1 MQLDP
6 DCLRDILLLVEK
18 KSSFGGIL
26 SYSDFMNSDLV
37 NKYDTGKIFYHIK
50 QAAMSNL
57 ITKVTW
63 TKDPDFFF
71 SDLTPEGHK
80 FINDIRNEQNWKKT
94 KSVAKSIGSFS
105 IDALKSIAS
114 EVVTTAINKLLGQ

>member
-1 MQLDP
+1 MKLDP

-18 KSSFGGIL
+18 KSSFEGMF

>member
-63 TKDPDFFF
+63 TKDTDFFF

>member
-1 MQLDP
+1 M
-6 DCLRDILLLVEK
+6 
-18 KSSFGGIL
+18 L

-37 NKYDTGKIFYHIK
+37 NKYDTRKIFYHIK

-71 SDLTPEGHK
+71 SDLAPEGHK

-94 KSVAKSIGSFS
+94 KSMAKSIGLFS

-114 EVVTTAINKLLGQ
+114 GLVTAAINKLLGQ

>member
-1 MQLDP
+1 
-6 DCLRDILLLVEK
+6 
-18 KSSFGGIL
+18 
-26 SYSDFMNSDLV
+26 
-37 NKYDTGKIFYHIK
+37 
-50 QAAMSNL
+50 MSNL

-63 TKDPDFFF
+63 TKDTDFFF

>member
-1 MQLDP
+1 MKLDP

-18 KSSFGGIL
+18 KSSFEGMF

-63 TKDPDFFF
+63 TKDPDFSF

-114 EVVTTAINKLLGQ
+114 GVVTSAINKLLG

>member
-1 MQLDP
+1 MKLDP
-6 DCLRDILLLVEK
+6 DCLRDILLLVEE
-18 KSSFGGIL
+18 KSSFESML
-26 SYSDFMNSDLV
+26 SSSDFINSDLE
-37 NKYDTGKIFYHIK
+37 KRYGTEKIFYHIR

-63 TKDPDFFF
+63 TMDPDFFF

-105 IDALKSIAS
+105 LDALKSIAAG
-114 EVVTTAINKLLGQ
+114 VVTAAINKSLGQ

>member
-6 DCLRDILLLVEK
+6 DCLRDILFLVEK

-63 TKDPDFFF
+63 TMDPDFFF

>member
-6 DCLRDILLLVEK
+6 DCLRDILFLVEK
-18 KSSFGGIL
+18 KSSFGGNL

-63 TKDPDFFF
+63 TKDTDFFF

>member
-18 KSSFGGIL
+18 KSSFGGML

-114 EVVTTAINKLLGQ
+114 GLVTAAINKLLGQ

>member
-18 KSSFGGIL
+18 KSSFGGML

-37 NKYDTGKIFYHIK
+37 NRYDTGKIFYHIK

-63 TKDPDFFF
+63 TKDSDFFF

-105 IDALKSIAS
+105 IDTLKSIAS
-114 EVVTTAINKLLGQ
+114 GLVTAAINKLLGQ

>member
-18 KSSFGGIL
+18 KSSFEGML

-94 KSVAKSIGSFS
+94 KSMAKSIGSFS

-114 EVVTTAINKLLGQ
+114 GLVTATINKLLGQ

>member
-6 DCLRDILLLVEK
+6 DCLRDILFLVEK
-18 KSSFGGIL
+18 KSSFGGNL

-105 IDALKSIAS
+105 IAS

>member
-18 KSSFGGIL
+18 KSSFEGML

-94 KSVAKSIGSFS
+94 KSMAKSIGSFS

-114 EVVTTAINKLLGQ
+114 GLVTAAINKLLGQ

>member
-6 DCLRDILLLVEK
+6 DCLRDILFLVEK

-63 TKDPDFFF
+63 TKDTDFFF

>member
-1 MQLDP
+1 MKLDP

-18 KSSFGGIL
+18 KSSFEGMF

-63 TKDPDFFF
+63 TKDPDFSF

-80 FINDIRNEQNWKKT
+80 FINDIRNEQNWEKT

-114 EVVTTAINKLLGQ
+114 GVVTSAINKLLGQ

>member
-18 KSSFGGIL
+18 KSSFEGML

-63 TKDPDFFF
+63 TKGPDFFF

-80 FINDIRNEQNWKKT
+80 FINDIRNEQNWKKL
-94 KSVAKSIGSFS
+94 SLWLNQLAHF
-105 IDALKSIAS
+105 L
-114 EVVTTAINKLLGQ
+114 

>member
-1 MQLDP
+1 
-6 DCLRDILLLVEK
+6 
-18 KSSFGGIL
+18 
-26 SYSDFMNSDLV
+26 
-37 NKYDTGKIFYHIK
+37 
-50 QAAMSNL
+50 AMSNL

>member
-18 KSSFGGIL
+18 KSSFEGML

-94 KSVAKSIGSFS
+94 RSIT
-105 IDALKSIAS
+105 KYHWRY
-114 EVVTTAINKLLGQ
+114 

>member
-6 DCLRDILLLVEK
+6 DCLRDILFLVEK
-18 KSSFGGIL
+18 KSSFGGNL

-63 TKDPDFFF
+63 TMDPDFFF

>member
-6 DCLRDILLLVEK
+6 DCLRDILFLVEK
-18 KSSFGGIL
+18 KSSFGGNL